1 VVPTRLDLSAERRDG
16 DARLAIAGEIDH
28 TNYRALVGQAIA
40 LLTAPRPTQ
49 LVLDFAGV
57 TFCNSSG
64 LNALVQIYHRASAI
78 AVPVRLVNVRRRQA
92 EILAIT
98 EIGPLFD
105 WPPRPE
111 S

>member
-1 VVPTRLDLSAERRDG
+1 MVPTRLDLSAERIEG

-28 TNYRALVGQAIA
+28 TNYRALVEQATA
-40 LLTAPRPTQ
+40 LLAGPRPTR

-78 AVPVRLVNVRRRQA
+78 AVPVRLVNVRRRQS
-92 EILAIT
+92 EILALT

-105 WPPRPE
+105 WPPGAQA
-111 S
+111 